1 MIGLRFA
8 IASARTDPH
17 TAAPTLVFRIIV
29 EEPSGTFVQA
39 ALLRC
44 QVYIDVRRRKYS
56 GAEGD
61 RLNEV
66 LGERTRWN
74 DTMRPLLWTTVPVV
88 LSRCEGTVDLD
99 VPISCSYDFEVAS
112 GKYFR
117 ALDDGEVPLVF
128 MFSGTIF
135 AAASSALQVTQVAWD
150 TETRFRLPARTWREA
165 MEQHFG
171 DDTWIRLSRPGF
183 EALDR
188 TRRQRGFTN
197 WDQLVEALCDG
208 SPAAARVADGEP
220 EPVLDG
226 TPPRIRR
233 GLL

>member
-1 MIGLRFA
+1 MTGLRFA

-17 TAAPTLVFRIIV
+17 TAAPTLVFRVIV
-29 EEPSGTFVQA
+29 EEPSGAFIQA

-44 QVYIDVRRRKYS
+44 QVYIDVRCRKYS
-56 GAEGD
+56 GPEGD

-74 DTMRPLLWTTVPVV
+74 DTMRPLLWATVPIV

-135 AAASSALQVTQVAWD
+135 AAAPSALQVTQVPWD
-150 TETRFRLPARTWREA
+150 TETRFRLPARTWRELA
-165 MEQHFG
+165 GSDAGLE
-171 DDTWIRLSRPGF
+171 PGR
-183 EALDR
+183 ALYQGVGAGIMR
-188 TRRQRGFTN
+188 EG
-197 WDQLVEALCDG
+197 
-208 SPAAARVADGEP
+208 
-220 EPVLDG
+220 
-226 TPPRIRR
+226 
-233 GLL
+233 